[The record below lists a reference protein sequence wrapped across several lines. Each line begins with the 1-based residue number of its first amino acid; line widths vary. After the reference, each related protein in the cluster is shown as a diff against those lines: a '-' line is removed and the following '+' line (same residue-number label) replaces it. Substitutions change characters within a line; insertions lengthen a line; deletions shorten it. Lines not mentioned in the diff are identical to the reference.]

1 MSSPQNKNPEGL
13 SRPAPQMTVC
23 PAPQVPTYEVKTLFG
38 TSKEILIRHAS
49 EVYRLRITRQNKLIL
64 TK

>member
-1 MSSPQNKNPEGL
+1 MSAPQNNKPGTV
-13 SRPAPQMTVC
+13 SFPAPQ
-23 PAPQVPTYEVKTLFG
+23 APVYEVKALFG
-38 TSKEILIRHAS
+38 ASKEILIRHTG